1 MIAEEYVLTA
11 AHCCD
16 GANFI
21 QVVMGAHNVRED
33 EDTQV
38 KSMSKDFDVHE
49 EWNPNQLTNDICWVH
64 INAVEFSRFI
74 LINHLFSIKNISF
87 FR

>member
-1 MIAEEYVLTA
+1 
-11 AHCCD
+11 
-16 GANFI
+16 
-21 QVVMGAHNVRED
+21 MGAHNVRED

-64 INAVEFSRFI
+64 INAVEFSRLI

>member
-21 QVVMGAHNVRED
+21 QVVMGAHNVREN

-64 INAVEFSRFI
+64 INAVEFSK
-74 LINHLFSIKNISF
+74 LIRKSPFLFKNNLLF
-87 FR
+87 